1 MKPIYYCCG
10 LFLLVL
16 SACKNQTAF
25 NVEYLV
31 VPSVSALPESTK
43 FSSLLEDI
51 RYIIPETN
59 DECLFSYI
67 YKAYIDRERIFILDK
82 RNQDKILV
90 FDSNNG
96 RFLMSIGTRGRAKN
110 EYAGIG
116 NFTLDKDRGLVLILD
131 EMQNK
136 VLVYDATSGDF
147 KNQFELDFV
156 ARNIEYVDDNTLA
169 YAGGGQH
176 QERLCITD
184 MDGSNMRSYV
194 PSNDKNWILPL
205 NSFSRGSGKEVVF
218 RTYLSDS
225 LYTVTPEVPLFSRF
239 IDFGKGA
246 FTWDEFNSYNRNERD
261 NIEEYLG
268 KYRTNMKYYSET
280 DDHIWFIY
288 SNKGVP
294 ECVVF
299 DKTTSNTFNYS
310 MFLHNDVV
318 FDQFAPLIVASD
330 EGYFIGQNDAFSIVE
345 NIEQSRSGDIPE
357 ELRNLTLY
365 NNPVITFLKFKK

>member
-1 MKPIYYCCG
+1 M
-10 LFLLVL
+10 F

-31 VPSVSALPESTK
+31 VPSASVLPESTK

-225 LYTVTPEVPLFSRF
+225 LYTVTPEGPLFSRF
-239 IDFGKGA
+239 IDFGKDA

-330 EGYFIGQNDAFSIVE
+330 EGYFIGQNDAFSIIE